1 MWMGLQLEKL
11 SQEQFEHILDL
22 LICYR
27 QMNSSDKVKNVYLSE
42 KSIKEAIHFM
52 NTVGND
58 IASKL
63 GMSGSD

>member
-1 MWMGLQLEKL
+1 MWMGLQLENL

-27 QMNSSDKVKNVYLSE
+27 QMNSTEKVKNVFMSE

-52 NTVGND
+52 NNAGKEM
-58 IASKL
+58 AKQL
-63 GMSGSD
+63 GVN